1 MSQLASD
8 GITYLTS
15 QSGDSLLHL
24 FWFVALFE
32 IPRYTFS
39 FIAVAAVGFRPA
51 KKPSQSAPDVGRV
64 TVVIAGHNEQDS
76 IERCVHSVYEQSLPP
91 DEIIVISDG
100 STDRMPE
107 KLRELQ
113 MRGLIKE
120 GHCTQLRAG
129 KSAGFNLALV
139 RATGDIIVNVDCDCT
154 FDRHAIKEI
163 VAFFA
168 DPQVGGVA
176 GNIVPR
182 NATRS
187 LITEFQAIEYLISI
201 SHGKQA
207 ANIIDQMTCVS
218 GGFGAFRRHAL
229 TRVGGLDAG
238 GGEDLDVTLRLRE
251 AGWKTLFAPDA
262 ICYTDVPETLG
273 ALTRQRFRWE
283 RDAVRL
289 RYRKHGALLN
299 PFSRRFRLIELSHE
313 IDFIVF
319 SILSAIVFPFYVL
332 WLFATYGDLAV
343 MVLIAAQ
350 LGMLVLDGLSFV
362 LAALTSPR
370 LRSWPLLPYVPGYSL
385 FNSLIMRFIRLAAY
399 LQEWVF
405 DASYRDAYVPQKVH
419 RVRW

>member
-1 MSQLASD
+1 MWQVASD

-32 IPRYTFS
+32 IPRYLFA
-39 FIAVAAVGFRPA
+39 FLAVAALSFRTSREPT
-51 KKPSQSAPDVGRV
+51 QLAPNIGRV

-76 IERCVHSVYEQSLPP
+76 TDRCVRSVYEQSLTP
-91 DEIIVISDG
+91 DEIIVVSDG
-100 STDRMPE
+100 STDRMPA

-113 MRGLIKE
+113 EEGLIKE

-129 KSAGFNLALV
+129 KSAGFNLALG

-154 FDRHAIKEI
+154 FDRHALKEI
-163 VAFFA
+163 VATFA
-168 DPQVGGVA
+168 DPRVGGVA

-182 NATRS
+182 NASRS

-201 SHGKQA
+201 SQGKQA
-207 ANIIDQMTCVS
+207 ANMTDLMTCVS
-218 GGFGAFRRHAL
+218 GGFGAFRRQAI

-251 AGWKTLFAPDA
+251 AGWKTLFAPEA

-289 RYRKHGALLN
+289 RYRKHGSLLN
-299 PFSRRFRLIELSHE
+299 PFSRRFRPIELAHE
-313 IDFIVF
+313 LDFIVF
-319 SILSAIVFPFYVL
+319 SILSAVVFPFYVL

-343 MVLIAAQ
+343 MILIGAQ
-350 LGMLVLDGLSFV
+350 VGMLALDFVSFI

-385 FNSLIMRFIRLAAY
+385 FNGLIMRFIRLFAY

-419 RVRW
+419 RVRR